1 MQAVTI
7 AGFET
12 YPSKIDPR
20 PMWMGGQVRRSLD
33 GTGYRKGLPPK
44 IRLALTWE
52 YLTADEAQIIR
63 VIFAQALAGAVQI
76 TCENPAINGNFLFSG
91 DELALEPLEGEDEL
105 FQASMTFEER

>member
-7 AGFET
+7 AGFDA
-12 YPSKIDPR
+12 YPSKIDPK
-20 PMWMGGQVRRSLD
+20 PMWMGGGVRRSLD

-52 YLTADEAQIIR
+52 YLTADEAQILR
-63 VIFAQALAGAVQI
+63 VIFAQALMGTVRI
-76 TCENPAINGNFLFSG
+76 TCANPAINSDFLFSG
-91 DELALEPLEGEDEL
+91 DELSLESLEGADEL

>member
-20 PMWMGGQVRRSLD
+20 PLWIGGGVRRSLD

-44 IRLALTWE
+44 IRLTLTWS
-52 YLTADEAQIIR
+52 YLTADEAQILR
-63 VIFAQALAGAVQI
+63 VIFTQTLMGTVRI
-76 TCENPAINGNFLFSG
+76 TCANPTISSNFLFSG
-91 DELALEPLEGEDEL
+91 DELPLEPLEGEDEL